1 MRYLRSCALRS
12 GSSGNAI
19 LLASEQSSLLVDAGI
34 TGRGLACAL
43 QELEEDPA
51 KLKGILLTHEHW
63 DHISGLGVLL
73 RRYRVP
79 LYINVKTLRACLSD
93 LGKVDPDLIRVVCDY
108 ETIRIDDFEIKP
120 FPISHDAADPVG
132 YTAKTDLGM
141 IGICTDLGY
150 TDEYVYRALAGTDIC
165 YLEANYDPEML
176 KAGSYPLYLKERI
189 AGHQGH
195 LSNDDCG
202 RACIQLLE
210 QGTERIVLSHL
221 SLENNFP
228 HLALL
233 TVNDALAA
241 AGAKEG
247 RDYQLTAAR
256 RFDISVPQELTG

>member
-19 LLASEQSSLLVDAGI
+19 LLASEQSALLVDAGI
-34 TGRGLACAL
+34 TGKGLACAL
-43 QELEEDPA
+43 QDLAEDPA

-73 RRYRVP
+73 RRYRIP
-79 LYINVKTLRACLSD
+79 LYINRETLRACLPD
-93 LGKVDPDLIRVVCDY
+93 LGKVDPDLIRVVYDH
-108 ETIRIDDFEIKP
+108 EKIRIDDFEIKP

-132 YTAKTDLGM
+132 YTAETDLGT

-150 TDEYVYRALAGTDIC
+150 TDEYVYQALAGADIC
-165 YLEANYDPEML
+165 YLEANYDPDML
-176 KAGSYPLYLKERI
+176 KVGSYPQYLKERI

-202 RACIQLLE
+202 RACIRLLE
-210 QGTERIVLSHL
+210 QGTERIILSHL
-221 SLENNFP
+221 SQENNFP

-241 AGAKEG
+241 VGAKEG
-247 RDYQLTAAR
+247 LDYQLTAAR
-256 RFDISVPQELTG
+256 RFDISVPQGLTG

>member
-79 LYINVKTLRACLSD
+79 LYLNRKTLQACLSD
-93 LGKVDPDLIRVVCDY
+93 LGKVDPDLIRVIYDY

-150 TDEYVYRALAGTDIC
+150 TDEYVYKALAGTDIC
-165 YLEANYDPEML
+165 YLEANYDPGML
-176 KAGSYPLYLKERI
+176 KAGSYPPYLKERI
-189 AGHQGH
+189 AGHQGD
-195 LSNDDCG
+195 LSNHDCG
-202 RACIQLLE
+202 RACVQLLE

-228 HLALL
+228 PLALL
-233 TVNDALAA
+233 TVNDALTA
-241 AGAKEG
+241 AGAKESL
-247 RDYQLTAAR
+247 DYQLTAAR
-256 RFDISVPQELTG
+256 RFDISVPQGLTG